1 MSARTIWEM
10 SATELIEEYNSR
22 RLSPVEAT
30 EAILERIESIG
41 DPLNAYVTKTP
52 ELALDGARAAE
63 RAYAEGTAG
72 PLAGVPMAIKD
83 LTPTKGI
90 RSTFGSLLYESYV
103 PDEGTPDVE
112 RLLAAGMVML
122 GKTTTP
128 EFGWK
133 GDSGNRVNGPALN
146 PWNMSRTAGGSSGGS
161 GAAVAGGLATM
172 ASGSDG
178 AGSIRIPSSFCGLY
192 GLKPT
197 TGLIPRVPSSMS
209 VHSHLGPMSRT
220 VRDAALFLTIA
231 AGVDDRDRASWSS
244 GIDYFAELQ
253 ESVDI
258 SGLRVAWSTDLGYAE
273 VDPEVAAVFESVVKV
288 FEDLGCEVEE
298 AHPAAPDPWP
308 TIEVVFNISQLSRHV
323 DDLDEVSDKLDPGRL
338 ELLEGARRFTAA
350 DVMRANNEWNSYF
363 HVWRDFMQDY
373 DLAIMPTMA
382 CPAFRAGDHKPETV
396 NGKPTTSLGWTGF
409 GYPFNLTGQ
418 PAASVPCGLTSDG
431 LPVGLQIVG
440 RYRDDLA
447 VLRASAAFEEAA
459 PWPRLAPDFA

>member
-1 MSARTIWEM
+1 MSEYSIWEM
-10 SATELIEEYNSR
+10 SATELIEQYASR
-22 RLSPVEAT
+22 QLSPVEVT
-30 EAILERIESIG
+30 RTTLERIESIG

-52 ELALDGARAAE
+52 DLALDGARAAE
-63 RAYAEGTAG
+63 RAYADRTAG
-72 PLAGVPMAIKD
+72 PLAGVPIAIKD

-112 RLLAAGMVML
+112 RLLDAGMVML

-146 PWNMSRTAGGSSGGS
+146 PWNLSRTPGGSSGGS
-161 GAAVAGGLATM
+161 GAAVAAGLATM

-178 AGSIRIPSSFCGLY
+178 AGSIRIPSSFCGIY

-209 VHSHLGPMSRT
+209 VHSHLGPMTRT
-220 VRDAALFLTIA
+220 VLDAALFLSIT
-231 AGVDDRDRASWSS
+231 AGVDTRDRASWSS
-244 GIDYFAELQ
+244 GIDYYAELQ

-273 VDPEVAAVFESVVKV
+273 VDPEVADLFERARSIV
-288 FEDLGCEVEE
+288 EDLGCEVEE
-298 AHPAAPDPWP
+298 AHPAAPDHWP
-308 TIEVVFNISQLSRHV
+308 VIEVVFNISQLSRHV
-323 DDLDEVSDKLDPGRL
+323 DDLDEVSDLLDPGRL
-338 ELLEGARRFTAA
+338 DLLRRARQFTA
-350 DVMRANNEWNSYF
+350 DEIMRANNAWNDYF
-363 HVWRDFMQDY
+363 HVWREFMQDY
-373 DLAIMPTMA
+373 DLMITPTMA
-382 CPAFRAGDHKPETV
+382 CPPFGAGEHKPATV

-431 LPVGLQIVG
+431 LPVGLQIIG
-440 RYRDDLA
+440 RYRDDLT
-447 VLRASAAFEEAA
+447 VLRASAAFQEAA